1 MKSPITQWWRQSVVH
16 RDARGFF
23 SVGNEKFTLNLS
35 NCPDCKLAEYACICD
50 HAHCVT
56 EHAKHRLL
64 FGIHFWV
71 SKKPI

>member
-35 NCPDCKLAEYACICD
+35 IAQIASSRNTPAS
-50 HAHCVT
+50 VT
-56 EHAKHRLL
+56 MPTEASGRD
-64 FGIHFWV
+64 FGRFR
-71 SKKPI
+71 KRG

>member
-35 NCPDCKLAEYACICD
+35 NCPDCKLAEYACIWRMP
-50 HAHCVT
+50 T
-56 EHAKHRLL
+56 EASGRD
-64 FGIHFWV
+64 FGRFR
-71 SKKPI
+71 KRG